1 MKNNEFTI
9 ILDGEVVTCKINRK
23 SIKNVYFKW
32 DNDTLIVNS
41 PARCTDKYLKNLI
54 EENKK
59 SILKLK
65 LRTPKKTL
73 KENEM
78 YYLGDKYEIIYDGVS
93 KAYFKGDKIIAK
105 DEKEL
110 NKFLNNECVKVF
122 SNRLNAIMP
131 EFDYLPEFKLRI
143 RKMKTRWGVCNKGSL
158 SVTLNSELLKKDV
171 TLIDYVIIHEL
182 CHFKHMNHSK
192 NFWMEVEKYY
202 PYHKLARKRL
212 RESQY
217 DWICKQ

>member
-1 MKNNEFTI
+1 MKNNTI
-9 ILDGEVVTCKINRK
+9 YVNIDGEEVLCKIKRK

-32 DNDTLIVNS
+32 ENDCLLVSCPN
-41 PARCTDKYLKNLI
+41 RCTDNEIKKIIL
-54 EENKK
+54 ENK
-59 SILKLK
+59 INIIKLRV
-65 LRTPKKTL
+65 RTPKSSL

-78 YYLGDKYEIIYDGVS
+78 YYLGDKYEIVFDEKS
-93 KAYFKGDKIIAK
+93 KAHFNGDRIIAK

-110 NKFLNNECVKVF
+110 NKFLSNECLNIFTSRINSLKIQF
-122 SNRLNAIMP
+122 S
-131 EFDYLPEFKLRI
+131 DLPDFKLKI
-143 RKMKTRWGVCNKGSL
+143 RKMKTRWGVCNKKSW
-158 SVTLNSELLKKDV
+158 SVTLNSDLLKKDV

-192 NFWMEVEKYY
+192 DFWREVEKYY

-217 DWICKQ
+217 D